1 MIEFVTVDGDH
12 VWVSRDKIVM
22 VAGAKTKGDAG
33 GPAVPAIG
41 ISMIIVAGSPPL
53 VVQGAPRD
61 NVIKVETGDGSS
73 SSIFSA

>member
-12 VWVSRDKIVM
+12 VWVSRDKVVM
-22 VAGAKTKGDAG
+22 VTGAKTQGAAG

-41 ISMIIVAGSPPL
+41 ISMIMVAGAPPL